1 MREIAN
7 NQGAEHNTILREG
20 QSDTKLW
27 RQAKEEQKQLQ
38 QFFNRLAD
46 CLMCGLVLMLGGMLY
61 WGVSLGYFEGRL
73 SECKGR
79 RAGVL
84 ASFWSPWQAV
94 ESLQTLWCYGAA
106 TVDLTGS
113 VMLMLAVPWFVKKH
127 GLLNDSMTQP
137 MTGLILG
144 LGVACGL
151 IGQFSVGRVG
161 GDNIAWLSMYWAWIA
176 MHVLSIWFVHGL
188 YRSLNSE
195 ASGGVFQQLIACMK
209 MPVYYSFMG
218 IIMPMAVAACPF
230 WRLMLLI

>member
-1 MREIAN
+1 M
-7 NQGAEHNTILREG
+7 
-20 QSDTKLW
+20 
-27 RQAKEEQKQLQ
+27 
-38 QFFNRLAD
+38 
-46 CLMCGLVLMLGGMLY
+46 LVGMLY

-79 RAGVL
+79 RAGLL
-84 ASFWSPWQAV
+84 ASLWSPWQAV
-94 ESLQTLWCYGAA
+94 EWLQTAWCYGAA

-113 VMLMLAVPWFVKKH
+113 VLLMLTVSYVVKKY
-127 GLLNDSMTQP
+127 GLLVDSTAQP
-137 MTGLILG
+137 MTSLG
-144 LGVACGL
+144 LGLGGVCGL

-176 MHVLSIWFVHGL
+176 MHVLSIWFVHRL

-195 ASGGVFQQLIACMK
+195 ASGGVFQQLIACVK